1 MEEKKAVMVGSL
13 DIGKC
18 FNEALEVYKKN
29 ILILVLATFLL
40 QAISIFS
47 LLVLA
52 GVLSGG
58 YFWMMLGAM
67 RRENKK
73 VELGDM
79 FRLFNKFFPLMGL
92 LIIESVLVFLGFF
105 LLVIPGILLATMWL
119 YAFFIMIDRNEG
131 VFSSL
136 KGSWAMVRRKGLIA
150 NLLVCII
157 YLILAGVGG
166 WIPGVGWIITLLI
179 MPLGGLVLTS
189 AYLQQIKD

>member
-79 FRLFNKFFPLMGL
+79 FRLFNKFKE
-92 LIIESVLVFLGFF
+92 I
-105 LLVIPGILLATMWL
+105 
-119 YAFFIMIDRNEG
+119 
-131 VFSSL
+131 
-136 KGSWAMVRRKGLIA
+136 
-150 NLLVCII
+150 
-157 YLILAGVGG
+157 
-166 WIPGVGWIITLLI
+166 
-179 MPLGGLVLTS
+179 
-189 AYLQQIKD
+189 